1 MTRAS
6 PGDPGPPGAPARRA
20 PRRGGRRGPRRLLAL
35 ARGEAG
41 AGPAWAL
48 AGIALLGVFVAMAGP
63 RELATV
69 QTTALQAALARVPG
83 LDDGISSQVQWQVA
97 GHDSVLTPALSN
109 QVTTAIAAQ
118 MHPPVRPDLARSWS
132 SVTTPAHAVVH
143 PAPRAVLSGPPALEI
158 AYRSALP
165 AYARLTSG
173 SRPDAVT
180 HVRGDLAVH
189 RAPTTTFQIAATA
202 ATAARFGLHIGSV
215 ISLGSYPAGTLRL
228 KLTGIIAPVS
238 PGAAFWQADPQLAAP
253 TRPAAAGPPQIWSG
267 GVFIGPAELAS
278 LQKLLANDVMQGEW
292 FIPLDL
298 HELTHAQLPKL
309 LASLSA
315 LVASDPGSNT
325 RAAAL
330 FHLPPAASSGLNGA
344 LSAFSSAGQAAAGI
358 ESLLIVD
365 EFIAVVILML
375 VCARL
380 AAEAHRRELTL
391 LRSRGAST
399 AQVARRLLARTA
411 VVTGPGIVLGAAL
424 ALALRP
430 ADDSPQAWL
439 LGALAAL
446 VALGSPAVI
455 AAWTYRRTRPAQQR
469 DRVDMTVLR
478 PSRRRSVAE
487 ITVLIVAAA
496 AIVALRLRGTGL
508 GTDPYV
514 SAAPVLVAVAA
525 GLIVARLYPVP
536 LRRLLPI
543 ASRQS
548 GPVGFLGLARA
559 SRSRLGAILPAL
571 ALVVSLTLA
580 VLGSMVLSSVASGQ
594 SAAAWQQVG
603 ADVTI
608 TESGGG
614 RVSPTAQQAIGAVP
628 GVRHTAAIYTAT
640 SQGPFAGALING
652 GSSQP
657 VGLVVADPAQY
668 AALAQQ
674 TPWPDFPAAALA
686 RGHGAGIP
694 VLVSPAVAARG
705 LPAGTGG
712 GRSSLGLDIGGI
724 RHPVRVAGTIGDT
737 PAMPAG
743 GRYVVVPA
751 WAAPRFPVLSG
762 PDTLLA
768 TGSAIDLPA
777 LRAAT
782 ARYLRGAQ
790 VTSRAQVLAGLANS
804 PAQLAAEQLYRAG
817 VWIAVLLSIVAVLVS
832 LAASA
837 GSRTQLIERL
847 TALGMAARQ
856 ARGVAL
862 VELLPLLSVAV
873 LGTLVSAAVLVLAVG
888 PVLNL
893 AVFTGASGQ
902 VPVRPDLPMLLPV
915 AGVIVL
921 AIAVVAAQSAALLG
935 RDVAA
940 ALRREETG

>member
-1 MTRAS
+1 MTPAS
-6 PGDPGPPGAPARRA
+6 PGDPARRP

-69 QTTALQAALARVPG
+69 QTTALQTALARVPG

-97 GHDSVLTPALSN
+97 GHNSVLTPALS
-109 QVTTAIAAQ
+109 QQATTAIAAQ
-118 MHPPVRPDLARSWS
+118 MHPPARPDLARSWS

-165 AYARLTSG
+165 VYARLISG

-180 HVRGDLAVH
+180 QVRGDAAVH
-189 RAPTTTFQIAATA
+189 RPPTATFQIAATP

-215 ISLGSYPAGTLRL
+215 ISLGSYPAGTLLL

-253 TRPAAAGPPQIWSG
+253 TRPATAGPPQIWSG
-267 GVFIGPAELAS
+267 GVLIGPGELAS

-292 FIPLDL
+292 FIPLNL
-298 HELTHAQLPKL
+298 HGLTHAQLPEL

-330 FHLPPAASSGLNGA
+330 FHLPPTASSGLNGA
-344 LSAFSSAGQAAAGI
+344 LSGFSSAGQAAAGI

-391 LRSRGAST
+391 LRARGAST

-424 ALALRP
+424 ALAALP

-469 DRVDMTVLR
+469 DRVDVTVLR

-496 AIVALRLRGTGL
+496 AVALRLRGTGA

-603 ADVTI
+603 ADVMI

-614 RVSPTAQQAIGAVP
+614 QVTAAAQRAIGAVP
-628 GVRHTAAIYTAT
+628 GIQHTAAIYTAT
-640 SQGPFAGALING
+640 SQGPFAGALTIG
-652 GSSQP
+652 GSAQP
-657 VGLVVADPAQY
+657 VGLLVADPAQY

-694 VLVSPAVAARG
+694 VLVSSAVAARG
-705 LPAGTGG
+705 LPAGAGG
-712 GRSSLGLDIGGI
+712 AGLDIGGI
-724 RHPVRVAGTIGDT
+724 RQPVRVAGTIGDT
-737 PAMPAG
+737 AALPAG

-751 WAAPRFPVLSG
+751 WAAPRFPALSG

-777 LRAAT
+777 LRAAA
-782 ARYLRGAQ
+782 ARYLRGAR
-790 VTSRAQVLAGLANS
+790 VTSRAQVLADLANS

-856 ARGVAL
+856 ARAVAL

-915 AGVIVL
+915 AGVIVW

>member
-1 MTRAS
+1 MTPAS
-6 PGDPGPPGAPARRA
+6 PGGPGSPGDPARRA
-20 PRRGGRRGPRRLLAL
+20 PRRGARRGPRRLLAL
-35 ARGEAG
+35 GRGEAG

-63 RELATV
+63 RELAAV

-97 GHDSVLTPALSN
+97 GHDSVLTPALSD
-109 QVTTAIAAQ
+109 QVTAAIAAQ
-118 MHPPVRPDLARSWS
+118 MHPPARPDLARSWS
-132 SVTTPAHAVVH
+132 SVTTPGHAVVH

-173 SRPDAVT
+173 SLPDAVT
-180 HVRGDLAVH
+180 RVRGEAAGH
-189 RAPTTTFQIAATA
+189 RAPTATFQIAATP

-215 ISLGSYPAGTLRL
+215 ISLGSYPAGTLLL
-228 KLTGIIAPVS
+228 KLTGIIAPAR
-238 PGAAFWQADPQLAAP
+238 PGTAFWQADPQLAAP
-253 TRPAAAGPPQIWSG
+253 TRPAVAGPPQIWSG
-267 GVFIGPAELAS
+267 GVFIGPGELAA
-278 LQKLLANDVMQGEW
+278 LQKLLANDVMQGQW
-292 FIPLDL
+292 FIPLNL
-298 HELTHAQLPKL
+298 HGLTHAQLPKL

-315 LVASDPGSNT
+315 LVVSDPGSNS

-330 FHLPPAASSGLNGA
+330 FQLPPVASSGLNGA

-365 EFIAVVILML
+365 EFIAVVFLML

-391 LRSRGAST
+391 LRARGAST
-399 AQVARRLLARTA
+399 VQVAKRLLARTA

-424 ALALRP
+424 ALAVLP
-430 ADDSPQAWL
+430 ADDSAQAWL
-439 LGALAAL
+439 LGGLAAL

-487 ITVLIVAAA
+487 VTVLIVAAA
-496 AIVALRLRGTGL
+496 AIVALRLRGAGS

-525 GLIVARLYPVP
+525 GVIVARLYPVP

-543 ASRQS
+543 ASRQR

-603 ADVTI
+603 ADVMI

-614 RVSPTAQQAIGAVP
+614 QIAATAQQAIGAVP
-628 GVRHTAAIYTAT
+628 GVRHTAAVYTAT
-640 SQGPFAGALING
+640 SQGPFAGALITG

-686 RGHGAGIP
+686 RGAGVGIP
-694 VLVSPAVAARG
+694 VLVSSAVARD
-705 LPAGTGG
+705 LPAGAA
-712 GRSSLGLDIGGI
+712 RSSRGLVIGGI
-724 RHPVRVAGTIGDT
+724 RQPARVAGTIGDT

-743 GRYVVVPA
+743 GRFVVVPA

-777 LRAAT
+777 LRAAA

-790 VTSRAQVLAGLANS
+790 VTSRAQVLADLANS

-856 ARGVAL
+856 ARAVAL
-862 VELLPLLSVAV
+862 VELLPQLSVAV

>member
-1 MTRAS
+1 MT
-6 PGDPGPPGAPARRA
+6 PAGR
-20 PRRGGRRGPRRLLAL
+20 GRRGPRRLLAL

-48 AGIALLGVFVAMAGP
+48 AGIAVLGVFVAMAGP

-69 QTTALQAALARVPG
+69 QTRALQGALARVPR

-97 GHDSVLTPALSN
+97 GRNSVLTPALSN
-109 QVTTAIAAQ
+109 QVTAAIAAQ

-132 SVTTPAHAVVH
+132 SVTTPAHIVVH

-165 AYARLTSG
+165 AYAHLASG
-173 SRPDAVT
+173 SLPDAVT
-180 HVRGDLAVH
+180 QTRGDPAAR
-189 RAPTTTFQIAATA
+189 RAPTATFQIAATP

-215 ISLGSYPAGTLRL
+215 ISLGSYPAGTLLL
-228 KLTGIIAPVS
+228 KLTGIITPAS

-253 TRPAAAGPPQIWSG
+253 SRPAAAGPPQIWSG
-267 GVFIGPAELAS
+267 GVFIGPGELAS
-278 LQKLLANDVMQGEW
+278 LQKLLANDVMQGQW
-292 FIPLDL
+292 FIPLNL
-298 HELTHAQLPKL
+298 HELTHAQLPRL
-309 LASLSA
+309 LAALSA

-330 FHLPPAASSGLNGA
+330 FQLPPTASSGLNGA

-358 ESLLIVD
+358 EALLIVD

-380 AAEAHRRELTL
+380 AAEAHHRELSL
-391 LRSRGAST
+391 LRARGAST
-399 AQVARRLLARTA
+399 VQVAKRLLARTC
-411 VVTGPGIVLGAAL
+411 VVTVPGIVLGAAL
-424 ALALRP
+424 ALAVLP
-430 ADDSPQAWL
+430 ADDSTQAWL
-439 LGALAAL
+439 LAGLAAL

-455 AAWTYRRTRPAQQR
+455 AAWTYRRTRPAQR
-469 DRVDMTVLR
+469 GRVDTTVLR

-487 ITVLIVAAA
+487 VTVLIVAAA
-496 AIVALRLRGTGL
+496 AIVALRLRGTGT

-603 ADVTI
+603 ADVMI
-608 TESGGG
+608 TEAGGG
-614 RVSPTAQQAIGAVP
+614 QVSTTAQQAIGAVP

-640 SQGPFAGALING
+640 SQGPFAGALIV
-652 GSSQP
+652 GSSAQP

-686 RGHGAGIP
+686 RGQGAGIP
-694 VLVSPAVAARG
+694 VLLSSAAAARD
-705 LPAGTGG
+705 LPAGAGG
-712 GRSSLGLDIGGI
+712 AGRGSLGLNIGGI
-724 RHPVRVAGTIGDT
+724 RQPVRVAGTIGDT

-743 GRYVVVPA
+743 GQYVVVPA
-751 WAAPRFPVLSG
+751 WAASRFPALSG

-790 VTSRAQVLAGLANS
+790 VTSRAQVLADLANS
-804 PAQLAAEQLYRAG
+804 PAQLAAEQLYRVG

-856 ARGVAL
+856 ARAVAL

-921 AIAVVAAQSAALLG
+921 AIGVVAAQSAALLG